1 MRTLGRVVASLAALT
16 LAGAAAAQAA
26 SPSAPPAGSPGPTPA
41 PAAGPGAASSAPPD
55 AAAAPAAPDPS
66 GAFRIRSAVLGEER
80 SFVVLAPPGY
90 ATSGR
95 RYPVVYFTD
104 GSPSLALLATVT
116 RFLAQNG
123 RMPEV
128 ILVGIDHADRVRDLT
143 PSPGKFEGAQPAAFK
158 TAGGGDRFLSF
169 LQDELIPHVERSY
182 RTEPFRMLLGHSL
195 GGLLAVHAQ
204 LARPGLFQATLALA
218 PTLTWNG
225 DEPVRR
231 AREALAGAR
240 GPRGVMVIV
249 SPNDGPAAAKQA
261 QALARTVRG
270 ASGLQVAAV
279 ELPEEDHWSVVL
291 EGATRGFKEVFA
303 GWTMPAPAGAVGPG
317 GGLPAVERHYARL
330 SERLGW
336 TVRPPEP
343 VVDAAGR
350 QAIRDGKLDDG
361 IRALRQNAA
370 WHPASA
376 AAHDVLGMALV
387 RADRLEE
394 AKGAFRTALE
404 VAERAKDPDA
414 AAYRA
419 HLEAATARA
428 PIREPLNP
436 TWPGLPNL
444 CGKAGDR
451 GWEDHHHHGN

>member
-1 MRTLGRVVASLAALT
+1 MRTLGAVATLAALT
-16 LAGAAAAQAA
+16 LSGGAAAQAEP
-26 SPSAPPAGSPGPTPA
+26 SPAPAPAGDA
-41 PAAGPGAASSAPPD
+41 PAAG
-55 AAAAPAAPDPS
+55 APAPAEPS

-104 GSPSLALLATVT
+104 GSPSLAVLATVT

-128 ILVGIDHADRVRDLT
+128 LLVGIDHADRMRDLT
-143 PSPGKFEGAQPAAFK
+143 PSPGQFEGAPPAVFK
-158 TAGGGDRFLSF
+158 TSGGGERFLSF
-169 LQDELIPHVERSY
+169 VQDELVPHVERTY
-182 RTEPFRMLLGHSL
+182 RTEPFRMLVGHSL

-231 AREALAGAR
+231 AREALAGSGR
-240 GPRGVMVIV
+240 PRGVLVIV
-249 SPNDGPAAAKQA
+249 SPEDGPEAAKQA
-261 QALARTVRG
+261 KALVG
-270 ASGLQVAAV
+270 AAGAAGGGLQVTALD
-279 ELPEEDHWSVVL
+279 LPGEDHWSVVL
-291 EGATRGFKEVFA
+291 EGASRGFKEVFA
-303 GWTMPAPAGAVGPG
+303 GWTMPAAVGAIGPR
-317 GGLPAVERHYARL
+317 GGLPAVERHYAKL

-336 TVRPPEP
+336 TVHPPEP
-343 VVDAAGR
+343 VVEAAGR

-370 WHPASA
+370 WYPASA
-376 AAHDVLGMALV
+376 EAHDVLGMALA
-387 RADRLEE
+387 RADRLDE
-394 AKGAFRTALE
+394 AKRSFRTALDL
-404 VAERAKDPDA
+404 AERAKDPGA

-419 HLEAATARA
+419 HLEAATARS
-428 PIREPLNP
+428 PIREFNP
-436 TWPGLPNL
+436 TWPGLPNS

-451 GWEDHHHHGN
+451 SWEDHHHHGN